1 MVADYPAPGAAP
13 VGGPQVAVSRLV
25 PELARSGL
33 EVIVVA
39 PAPGSIATHRAKVAD
54 RIELIRVPTATRWSL
69 VRQLQPWRRR
79 VVAVIEGL
87 RPDLVHGQGLL
98 PGGIAVADVHGV
110 PRAVTA
116 RGSMRADTLAA
127 YRGLG
132 ATSRAY
138 LRDRLAKRAV
148 EQADVVISV
157 NPDWTANMPK
167 RPQRFVYIPNII
179 DDRFFNMKRTSE
191 PGLVLFTGG
200 ERAIKGWPLLAAAW
214 PQVQAAVPDARLL
227 AVGWSGGARSPL
239 TGAGGNATTF
249 EPWLSVEELAA
260 RMAKASALVIPSAF
274 EVSPIVLGEAWA
286 LGLPVVATSV
296 GGLKALVEGAGV
308 VVRRREP
315 AALASAIAEALAGGD
330 AVQQLVREG
339 RRRAESHRA
348 EAVAAAH
355 AALYEELVQ

>member
-39 PAPGSIATHRAKVAD
+39 PALGSIATDRAKVAD
-54 RIELIRVPTATRWSL
+54 GIEMIRVPTATRWSL
-69 VRQLQPWRRR
+69 ARRLQPWRRR

-116 RGSMRADTLAA
+116 RGNMRADTLAA

-167 RPQRFVYIPNII
+167 RPRRFVYIPNII
-179 DDRFFNMKRTSE
+179 DERFFSMKRTSE

-214 PQVQAAVPDARLL
+214 PQVQAVVPDARLL
-227 AVGWSGGARSPL
+227 AVGWSGGR
-239 TGAGGNATTF
+239 TIGAHEF
-249 EPWLSVEELAA
+249 
-260 RMAKASALVIPSAF
+260 
-274 EVSPIVLGEAWA
+274 
-286 LGLPVVATSV
+286 
-296 GGLKALVEGAGV
+296 
-308 VVRRREP
+308 RRRC
-315 AALASAIAEALAGGD
+315 D
-330 AVQQLVREG
+330 HV
-339 RRRAESHRA
+339 
-348 EAVAAAH
+348 
-355 AALYEELVQ
+355 

>member
-1 MVADYPAPGAAP
+1 MVADYPGPGAEP
-13 VGGPQVAVSRLV
+13 VGGPQIAVSRLV
-25 PELARSGL
+25 PELARSGV
-33 EVIVVA
+33 EVVVVA
-39 PAPGSIATHRAKVAD
+39 PAPGSVATDRSTVAD
-54 RIELIRVPTATRWSL
+54 RIEMIRVPTATRWSL
-69 VRQLQPWRRR
+69 LRGLQPWRRR

-87 RPDLVHGQGLL
+87 KPDLVHGQGLL

-116 RGSMRADTLAA
+116 RGNMRADTLAA

-157 NPDWTANMPK
+157 NPDWTANMPQ
-167 RPQRFVYIPNII
+167 RPRRFVYIPNII
-179 DDRFFNMKRTSE
+179 DGRFFDMKRTPQ
-191 PGLVLFTGG
+191 PGLVLFSGG
-200 ERAIKGWPLLAAAW
+200 MRAIKGWPLLAAAW
-214 PQVQAAVPDARLL
+214 PHVQAAVPDARLV
-227 AVGWSGGARSPL
+227 AVGWSGGARSAP
-239 TGAGGNATTF
+239 AVVGGNAITF
-249 EPWLSVEELAA
+249 EPWLSVEKLAA

-296 GGLKALVEGAGV
+296 GGLKTLVEGAGV

-330 AVQQLVREG
+330 AVQQLVDEG

-348 EAVAAAH
+348 EAVVAAH
-355 AALYEELVQ
+355 VALYKELVQ